1 MHCRHEIINWN
12 NESLEKDLFNPVAGP
27 TGFFH
32 AFFSPSIL
40 EGSVSIYFFS
50 RKMISGR
57 LSVVRS
63 LCERPVGDLAVSAL
77 LLSDCR

>member
-40 EGSVSIYFFS
+40 EGSVSIYFFPE
-50 RKMISGR
+50 K
-57 LSVVRS
+57 
-63 LCERPVGDLAVSAL
+63 
-77 LLSDCR
+77 

>member
-27 TGFFH
+27 TGVFH

-40 EGSVSIYFFS
+40 EGSVSIYFFPE
-50 RKMISGR
+50 K
-57 LSVVRS
+57 
-63 LCERPVGDLAVSAL
+63 
-77 LLSDCR
+77 

>member
-40 EGSVSIYFFS
+40 EGSVSICFFP
-50 RKMISGR
+50 RKND
-57 LSVVRS
+57 LRS
-63 LCERPVGDLAVSAL
+63 FICRAVSLREAGW
-77 LLSDCR
+77 